1 MDRVCE
7 VTVQFGRIQLILDL
21 GDGLSGPLEPAKT
34 ADRLMRANMITV
46 RGNHDRVLANDVRA
60 TWARRI
66 FARPN
71 S

>member
-34 ADRLMRANMITV
+34 ADRLMHANMITV
-46 RGNHDRVLANDVRA
+46 RGSHDRVLATDVRA
-60 TWARRI
+60 TWARWI